1 MRRALVALL
10 LVLAAAPAFAVI
22 EALLKLD
29 NVVRDSDIIYMAA
42 VAKVDA
48 EKGQLVL
55 TSGTALQSKP
65 AGEKVLVSLKTGK
78 ADDVGPLLKRI
89 AVETPLVL
97 FETDLGSGKRQILA
111 FTNGTWFQLS
121 KTGEGPWGFVGC
133 EPYLRRTFKGT
144 TAELKAV
151 VEGVLAGKTKAPAPN
166 PKEPPGLGPEVKTS
180 E

>member
-1 MRRALVALL
+1 MRRGLFLCVL
-10 LVLAAAPAFAVI
+10 LVLAAAPAYAVI

-29 NVVRDSDIIYMAA
+29 NVVRDSDVIYMAA
-42 VAKVDA
+42 VAKIDA

-55 TSGTALQSKP
+55 VASTPLREKP
-65 AGEKVLVSLKTGK
+65 ASEKLMVSLKTGK

-89 AVETPLVL
+89 AVEVPLLL
-97 FETDLGSGKRQILA
+97 FETDLGDGKRQILA

-133 EPYLRRTFKGT
+133 EPYLRRTYKGT

-151 VEGVLAGKTKAPAPN
+151 VEGVIAGKMKAPAPN
-166 PKEPPGLGPEVKTS
+166 AKEPPGLGPELPAK
-180 E
+180 